1 MSLNL
6 GSQDPMRPLSVGNV
20 VSAGLVLYRSH
31 LKSYLQLALISYLWL
46 FIPIY
51 GWAKYCAIHGLLSR
65 LAFQEVIN
73 KPETVSAARDRLDSR
88 MWSFLGVG
96 FGVALRLFGLYIALY
111 LILALGFFVPLAIFG
126 QQTGALL
133 GALLALVLVIVG
145 IIMVI
150 RFYSRWFIAEVPLA
164 VEEGINGGSQSIDR
178 SWELTK
184 DAVGRIQYIIVLAF
198 LVTLPIQIVTG
209 YIPSIFQ
216 TRFEQGSTAYWIVY
230 FISLAL
236 SLLGGVI
243 VMPFWQAIKA
253 VIYYDLR
260 SRREGLDLRLRDRNP
275 NGL

>member
-6 GSQDPMRPLSVGNV
+6 SSQDPMRPLSVGNV

-31 LKSYLQLALISYLWL
+31 LKSYLKLALISYLWL

-51 GWAKYCAIHGLLSR
+51 GWAKYCAIHGLISR

-184 DAVGRIQYIIVLAF
+184 DAAGRIQYIIVLAF

-216 TRFEQGSTAYWIVY
+216 VRLDPGSTAYWIVY

-236 SLLGGVI
+236 SLFGGVI

-275 NGL
+275 NDL